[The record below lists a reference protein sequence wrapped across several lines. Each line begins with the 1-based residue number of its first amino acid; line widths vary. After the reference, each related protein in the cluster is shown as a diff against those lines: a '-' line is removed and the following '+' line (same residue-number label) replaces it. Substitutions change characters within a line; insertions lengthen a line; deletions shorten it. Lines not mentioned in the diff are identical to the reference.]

1 MKKTK
6 SYLRNILRIF
16 QELHNEVMMEIIQG
30 NQPALFRAHEEF
42 DFNNPQ
48 HDPVD
53 LANKLIQTMND
64 NNILSLSAPQIGFN
78 YKVFVMRGSPDAVVC
93 FNPRVVVVSESKIVL
108 DETCGS
114 FPGLAVK
121 IKRPQQIK
129 VRYQNIL
136 GDTHTFT
143 YIGMTAR
150 QFLHEMDHI
159 NGVNFLSRAHP
170 MLLKR
175 AMTAQK
181 ALKRKNKAL

>member
-1 MKKTK
+1 M
-6 SYLRNILRIF
+6 RNILRIF

-30 NQPALFRAHEEF
+30 NQPTLLCTHEEF
-42 DFNNPQ
+42 DFINPQ
-48 HDPVD
+48 HDPID
-53 LANKLIQTMND
+53 LANKLIQTMNEK
-64 NNILSLSAPQIGFN
+64 NLLGLSAPQIGFDYN
-78 YKVFVMRGSPDAVVC
+78 VFVLRGAPDAIVC
-93 FNPRVVVVSESKIVL
+93 FNPRVIVVSESKIVL
-108 DETCGS
+108 EETCGS

-159 NGVNFLSRAHP
+159 NGVNFLSRVHP

-175 AMTAQK
+175 ALTAQK